1 MSYLE
6 PTTHASLAL
15 EDSMRHLPEFK
26 PTTKRVDWLLSV
38 LASAREARELGM
50 TRALVGLGP
59 HVSQSLK
66 VEEFESLEADLVLLG
81 YRVRWLEGSD
91 VLVQIEWS

>member
-1 MSYLE
+1 
-6 PTTHASLAL
+6 
-15 EDSMRHLPEFK
+15 MRHLPEFE

-50 TRALVGLGP
+50 TRALVGLGG
-59 HVSQSLK
+59 SDT